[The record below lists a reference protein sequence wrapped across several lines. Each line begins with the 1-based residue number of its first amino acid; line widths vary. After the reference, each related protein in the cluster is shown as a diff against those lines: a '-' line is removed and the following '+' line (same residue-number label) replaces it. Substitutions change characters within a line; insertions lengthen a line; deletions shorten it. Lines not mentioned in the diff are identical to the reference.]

1 MPSASTVATSSNVTV
16 PFVVNV
22 VLITAFPPELTRWIS
37 SLPLNEQLPFPQGN
51 EPSGAP
57 LRLNRSLGVL
67 GITTGMGPMRA
78 AASIVALGHDLR
90 WDLSASY
97 FLVAGIAGVDPQF
110 GSIGSAFVARHLVG
124 IGGGYFLD
132 GVGHIPQGRTHV
144 DFGPPLP
151 TPVDSRAQGVL
162 HSLSSE
168 LSAWALGLASTASLP
183 DTPSLQAARARFTA
197 PTEAPARLPPAVRA
211 GDSVTGETF
220 GAGFEWT
227 AWARNATAYWGGGRA
242 SFASTQ
248 MEDLAFATALGSLTR
263 DGRAN
268 VSRLVVLRAVSDYSY
283 PPPGQVSIREWFFND
298 PLHMC
303 NNEAFYA
310 LLAAGMPIVR
320 GMIARATSDA
330 ASSPPNALTPSR
342 GGAGC
347 APSAGPL
354 AQARAAAAALDVSG
368 QGGASRPSLYQS
380 NADGLVIALPWWAV
394 WFIVALAGGVIPFTL
409 AIVACVVWRRR
420 RKRASMMPL
429 GPSATG
435 VRPAAPVHLP
445 HVQLREEE
453 ETPRSPSCRWP
464 RQPKECTSTC
474 EAEM

>member
-211 GDSVTGETF
+211 GDSATGETF

-227 AWARNATAYWGGGRA
+227 AWARNATAYWGGRA
-242 SFASTQ
+242 GELCLDSDGGPRVCYGAR
-248 MEDLAFATALGSLTR
+248 LAHA
-263 DGRAN
+263 
-268 VSRLVVLRAVSDYSY
+268 
-283 PPPGQVSIREWFFND
+283 
-298 PLHMC
+298 
-303 NNEAFYA
+303 
-310 LLAAGMPIVR
+310 
-320 GMIARATSDA
+320 
-330 ASSPPNALTPSR
+330 
-342 GGAGC
+342 
-347 APSAGPL
+347 
-354 AQARAAAAALDVSG
+354 
-368 QGGASRPSLYQS
+368 
-380 NADGLVIALPWWAV
+380 
-394 WFIVALAGGVIPFTL
+394 
-409 AIVACVVWRRR
+409 
-420 RKRASMMPL
+420 
-429 GPSATG
+429 
-435 VRPAAPVHLP
+435 
-445 HVQLREEE
+445 
-453 ETPRSPSCRWP
+453 RWP
-464 RQPKECTSTC
+464 RQRVSPRSPQSRQRLLLPATRPGLDPRVVLQRSAPHVQQRGLLRPPRRRHAHRARNDRARDVRCGLLAAQRVDAKPRWRWLCPIRWAPRTGTSGGSC
-474 EAEM
+474 S